1 MHTRAIFS
9 ASLLAVAASGF
20 AAEGGTWDYWVRVQ
34 ASVGSIGLSGDASY
48 EDNNVPGTS
57 FDMADVGLD
66 ASEVTP
72 ALELGLTTPL
82 LSFHAF
88 LGYQEWSTDGSATLS
103 ETIAFGGQTFSQ
115 GVAIDSSATISDL
128 YAEFCWA
135 PIELNPAGFTIGL
148 AVHQLGL
155 LTELTSVGQSVKF
168 DESALVPTLAVRAYV
183 APLDMLEVEA
193 MVHGLA
199 VPIGDVSG
207 SFLTGQIQASYYPM
221 DYIGVFAGYRHTM
234 IDIELDD
241 GDMKAQAN
249 VALSGPF
256 LGVAAQF

>member
-1 MHTRAIFS
+1 MHTRALFS
-9 ASLLAVAASGF
+9 ATLLAVAASGF

-34 ASVGSIGLSGDASY
+34 ASVGSIGLDGDASY
-48 EDNNVPGTS
+48 GVNGGSGTS

-66 ASEVTP
+66 ASETTP
-72 ALELGLTTPL
+72 AFELGLTTPL
-82 LSFHAF
+82 LSFHGF
-88 LGYQEWSTDGSATLS
+88 LGYQSWSTDGSATLTAPIS
-103 ETIAFGGQTFSQ
+103 FGGQSFT
-115 GVAIDSSATISDL
+115 GAITSSATISDL

-148 AVHQLGL
+148 AVHQLGMQ
-155 LTELTSVGQSVKF
+155 TELNSVGQNVEF

-183 APLDMLEVEA
+183 APLDMFEVEA

-199 VPIGDVSG
+199 VPVGDVSG
-207 SFLTGQIQASYYPM
+207 SFLAAQVQASYYPM

-234 IDIELDD
+234 IDLEIDD

-256 LGVAAQF
+256 LGIAAQF

>member
-1 MHTRAIFS
+1 MHTRALFS
-9 ASLLAVAASGF
+9 ATLLAVATTGF
-20 AAEGGTWDYWVRVQ
+20 AADGGTWDYWVRVQ

-48 EDNNVPGTS
+48 QDNNVPGTS

-66 ASEVTP
+66 ASETT
-72 ALELGLTTPL
+72 AAFELGLTTPL

-88 LGYQEWSTDGSATLS
+88 LGYQDWSTEGSGTLS
-103 ETIAFGGQTFSQ
+103 KTINFGGRTFAQ
-115 GVAIDSSATISDL
+115 GVAINSSATISDL
-128 YAEFCWA
+128 YGEFCWA

-148 AVHQLGL
+148 AVHQLGMK
-155 LTELTSVGQSVKF
+155 TEITSVGQSAAF
-168 DESALVPTLAVRAYV
+168 DENILVPTLAVRAYV

-207 SFLTGQIQASYYPM
+207 SFIAGQIQASYYPM
-221 DYIGVFAGYRHTM
+221 DDLGVFAGYRHTM
-234 IDIELDD
+234 IELEVDD
-241 GDMKAQAN
+241 GDMKAEAN

-256 LGVAAQF
+256 LGIAAQF

>member
-1 MHTRAIFS
+1 MHTRALFS
-9 ASLLAVAASGF
+9 VTLLAVAASGF
-20 AAEGGTWDYWVRVQ
+20 AAEDGTWDYWVRVQ

-66 ASEVTP
+66 ASETTP
-72 ALELGLTTPL
+72 AFELGLTTPL

-88 LGYQEWSTDGSATLS
+88 LGYQSWSTDGSATLTAPIS
-103 ETIAFGGQTFSQ
+103 FGGQTFA
-115 GVAIDSSATISDL
+115 GTINSSATISDL
-128 YAEFCWA
+128 YGEFCWA

-155 LTELTSVGQSVKF
+155 QSELSSVGQSAEF
-168 DESALVPTLAVRAYV
+168 DENILVPTLAVRAYV

-207 SFLTGQIQASYYPM
+207 SFLAAQIQASYYPM
-221 DYIGVFAGYRHTM
+221 DYIGFFAGYRHTM
-234 IDIELDD
+234 IDLEVDD
-241 GDMKAQAN
+241 GDMKAEAN

-256 LGVAAQF
+256 LGIAAQF